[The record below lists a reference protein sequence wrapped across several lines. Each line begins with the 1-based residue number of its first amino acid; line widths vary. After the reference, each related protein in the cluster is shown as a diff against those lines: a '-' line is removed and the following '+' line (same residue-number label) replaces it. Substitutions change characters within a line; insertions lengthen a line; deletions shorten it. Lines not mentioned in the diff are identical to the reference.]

1 MNGPLLWFANRGTGV
16 VLVGLLTVSVALGV
30 LSTERA
36 GSRWWPRFLTQGLH
50 RNVALLSVLML
61 AAHVT
66 TAVAD
71 SYVDIRW
78 ADAFVPGRSAYEP
91 FWLALGSVALDLL
104 LAVTVTSI
112 VRHRLAH
119 RSWRAIHVTTYAA
132 WVLGLVHGIGM
143 GTDAREPWSVAVTVS
158 CVTVVAA
165 SAAARLA
172 TARHELVRS

>member
-71 SYVDIRW
+71 SYVDLRLV
-78 ADAFVPGRSAYEP
+78 DAFVPGRSAYEP

-143 GTDAREPWSVAVTVS
+143 GTDAREPWSVAVTVA